1 MHWEMVMQ
9 ALVFDGQVTLQEDY
23 PRPAVAPGEAL
34 VAVRMAGVCRTDLEV
49 VKGYMDFRGVM
60 GHEFTGQ
67 VVEGPTEWVG
77 KRVVSEINCVCGKCE
92 MCRVGLSNHCRDR
105 TVLGI
110 DGHDGVFAEYV
121 AVPARNLHHVPDSV
135 SDVEAVMV
143 EPLASAY
150 QVVRQIKF
158 ESSDNVVILGDGRL
172 AQLIV
177 RVLKPLL
184 PNCLLVGKYPRKL
197 EAAEKDG
204 VQTAL
209 VRDFRPSSQADVV
222 IDATGHPS
230 GFELALRAVRPRG
243 TILLK
248 STFAAEKGLNLAP
261 LVIKEV
267 KVVGSRCGPFPDA
280 LRLLA
285 SREIDVSAL
294 ISKRMPLRQGVE
306 ALSVAGRDGNLKVL
320 IDVQ

>member
-1 MHWEMVMQ
+1 MQ

-23 PRPAVAPGEAL
+23 PRPSMGPEEAM

-49 VKGYMDFRGVM
+49 AKGYMDFRGVM

-67 VVEGPTEWVG
+67 VIDGPDRWVG

-92 MCRVGLSNHCRDR
+92 MCRAGLSNHCLDR

-110 DGHDGVFAEYV
+110 DGHDGVFAEFV
-121 AVPARNLHHVPDSV
+121 AVPARNLHEVPDSV

-150 QVVRQIKF
+150 QIVRQIKF
-158 ESSDNVVILGDGRL
+158 DSGDNVVILGDGRL

-184 PNCLLVGKYPRKL
+184 PHCLLVGKYPRKL

-204 VQTAL
+204 VQTTL
-209 VRDFRPSSQADVV
+209 VGDFVAASQADVV

-230 GFELALRAVRPRG
+230 GFDLAMRAVRPRG

-248 STFAAEKGLNLAP
+248 STFAAQKGLNLAP

-267 KVVGSRCGPFPDA
+267 HVVGSRCGPFPDA

-285 SREIDVSAL
+285 SHEIDVSAL
-294 ISKRMPLRQGVE
+294 ISKRMPLRDGVE